1 MRVFVTG
8 ATGFIGSAVIP
19 ELITAGHSVLGL
31 TRTDEGAAAL
41 QRMGATAHFGS
52 LEDLES
58 LRRGAADADGV
69 IHLAFNHDFSKIEA
83 NSMADKQAIEVMGD
97 ALKGSGRPLLG
108 TAGVL
113 VDNPVPGQPFGED
126 DPKPDM
132 RFPRV
137 SEEATLATLEKG
149 VKGIVMRL
157 SQIHDRNRQ
166 GIVSWMIQMALQKK
180 AVAYVGEGGNR
191 WAAAHRSDTAR
202 LYRLALE
209 KATAGSKWHAVGE
222 QGVTS
227 RNIAEAIGRRLKLP
241 VVSIDPQ
248 DAATYF
254 GFLSHFMML
263 DSPSSN
269 AKTCERLGW
278 QPTGPSLIDDLD
290 HLILPPSA

>member
-19 ELITAGHSVLGL
+19 ELIAAGHSVLGL
-31 TRTDEGAAAL
+31 TRTDDGAAAL
-41 QRMGATAHFGS
+41 QRIGAKAHFGS
-52 LEDLES
+52 LEDLDS
-58 LRRGAADADGV
+58 LKRGAAEADGV

-83 NSMADKQAIEVMGD
+83 NSLADRQGIEAMADV
-97 ALKGSGRPLLG
+97 LKDSGRPLLG

-180 AVAYVGEGGNR
+180 AVAYVGDGANR

-202 LYRLALE
+202 LYRLVLE
-209 KATAGSKWHAVGE
+209 KAAAGSKWHAVGE
-222 QGVTS
+222 QGVRS
-227 RNIAEAIGRRLKLP
+227 RDIAEAIGRRLKLP

-248 DAATYF
+248 DAASYF

-269 AKTCERLGW
+269 AKTCERMGW